1 MKMVKG
7 ILIFLVLCEWLRPL
21 PSLSHFEN
29 MPAFIVL
36 MAIFC
41 LVEVSDRLP
50 LLLKWVVKACA
61 AGGTIYFLFDGK
73 WQLAAEKT
81 TWLQYVKLEWLYNY
95 QQIGLGD
102 WNSTTALFRTV
113 LFILILWLAVSIVYD
128 AVLRRKQGKG
138 FAFITLCYFI
148 LLDVTTEMETKG
160 LLLQT
165 VLLLL
170 VLLSM
175 IQLRFVERQGIQML
189 DGLRRSRSYWMLSTI
204 LLVGVIALFAYQ
216 LPKPGESA
224 AQTFLWN
231 TLASQP
237 KKVGYESGD
246 HRLGG
251 PFHEDRTIVFY
262 AETASEHYWR
272 GESRDL
278 YTGLEWKNTPREKQ
292 LTRQMNALLGQ
303 PLFPNIKTED
313 IETKVRYIDQK
324 HNLIFS
330 TGQVKQL
337 KVLEPE
343 RGILYTE
350 GNHDIQVHYP
360 TAGEFIKHYEI
371 TEQLPLIN
379 EQELRNSST
388 NYPET
393 IKSQDLQLP
402 AGLPERVKELARELT
417 ADAADPYQKAV
428 DIEQYLRLQGG
439 YLYEQQ
445 DIPYVSENQD
455 FVDQFLFETKKGY
468 CDHFSSSM
476 VVLLR
481 AAGVPARYVKG
492 FSTGDVNHSKEGLLE
507 VTVRNKNAHSWPEV
521 YFEGYGWVAFEPT
534 PGFHYPTKKEMDQDA
549 VNKLQKTPLPPPPPL
564 EDKKDEQKK
573 EDEQHLAG
581 NESTNPLPAVLLIL
595 FFGGGLLFAY
605 LKRQPLYLKW
615 LYRKGMKAA
624 SSGEFS
630 KVYLSLLK
638 ALSRWV
644 SKRQLNE
651 SLSEYIDRIQIKQ
664 EMKIELKKLNAWYE
678 KQLYGRKKEDPSET
692 AECREILKKII
703 HHFHS

>member
-21 PSLSHFEN
+21 PALAHFEN
-29 MPAFIVL
+29 MPAFIGL

-41 LVEVSDRLP
+41 LLEVSDKLP
-50 LLLKWVVKACA
+50 LLLKWMVKASA
-61 AGGTIYFLFDGK
+61 AGGAIYFLFHGK
-73 WQLAAEKT
+73 WQLAVENT
-81 TWLQYVKLEWLYNY
+81 SWIQYVKLEWLYNY
-95 QQIGLGD
+95 QQMSLGD

-113 LFILILWLAVSIVYD
+113 LFILILWLAVSIVYE
-128 AVLRRKQGKG
+128 AVLRKKQGMG
-138 FAFITLCYFI
+138 FAFITMCYFV
-148 LLDVTTEMETKG
+148 LLDVTTEIELKA
-160 LLLQT
+160 LLFQT

-170 VLLSM
+170 ALLSM
-175 IQLRFVERQGIQML
+175 IQLKFVERQGIQML
-189 DGLRRSRSYWMLSTI
+189 DGLLRSRTYWVLSTI
-204 LLVGVIALFAYQ
+204 LLVGVLVLFSYQ

-224 AQTFLWN
+224 AEDLLWN
-231 TLASQP
+231 FTSQP
-237 KKVGYESGD
+237 KKVGYESWD

-262 AETASEHYWR
+262 AETESEHYWR

-278 YTGLEWKNTPREKQ
+278 YTGHEWKNTPRERQ
-292 LTRQMNALLGQ
+292 LTRQNNAMLGQ
-303 PLFPNIKTED
+303 PLFPNINTKD

-337 KVLEPE
+337 NVLEPE

-360 TAGEFIKHYEI
+360 IAGEFIKHYEI

-388 NYPET
+388 NYPEV
-393 IKSQDLQLP
+393 IKAKDLQLP
-402 AGLPERVKELARELT
+402 AGLPERVKELAKELT
-417 ADAADPYQKAV
+417 VNSSDPYQKAV

-445 DIPYVSENQD
+445 DIPYVSEDQD

-492 FSTGDVNHSKEGLLE
+492 FSTGDVKHSTDGLLE
-507 VTVRNKNAHSWPEV
+507 VTVRNKNAHSWAEV

-534 PGFHYPTKKEMDQDA
+534 PGFHYPTKREMDNESIKNQQNMP
-549 VNKLQKTPLPPPPPL
+549 VPPPPL
-564 EDKKDEQKK
+564 PEDDDKEEQKK
-573 EDEQHLAG
+573 VDQHSTENHAINQLA
-581 NESTNPLPAVLLIL
+581 AVFLIL
-595 FFGGGLLFAY
+595 FLAGASLITY
-605 LKRQPLYLKW
+605 WKRKHLHLKW

-624 SSGEFS
+624 SGEELAS
-630 KVYLSLLK
+630 VYLSLLS
-638 ALSRWV
+638 AFGRWV

-651 SLSEYIDRIQIKQ
+651 SLSEYIDRIQVKQ
-664 EMKIELKKLNAWYE
+664 EMKEELKKLNHWYE
-678 KQLYGRKKEDPSET
+678 QRLYGRKKDSSSEI
-692 AECREILKKII
+692 AEFQETFEKII
-703 HHFHS
+703 HHFQS